1 MCVCVCVES
10 GGEFDFGILINIA
23 FTVQLN
29 VAGSRRVHM
38 MVPHE
43 AEQGHSNYA
52 RLIINTKHTT
62 HTDPKCL
69 SSNYKRHLVAATNET
84 MTCENRVG
92 NVSELP
98 ECGTIVGYMWN

>member
-1 MCVCVCVES
+1 MVKHKVKYLDIAGDWQYVCVCVES

-29 VAGSRRVHM
+29 IAGSRRVHM

-52 RLIINTKHTT
+52 RLIINAKHTT

-69 SSNYKRHLVAATNET
+69 SSNYKRHLAA
-84 MTCENRVG
+84 
-92 NVSELP
+92 
-98 ECGTIVGYMWN
+98 CGCN

>member
-1 MCVCVCVES
+1 MLENFVVKHKVKYLDIAGDWQYVCVCVES

-23 FTVQLN
+23 FIVQIN

-52 RLIINTKHTT
+52 RLIINAKHTT

-69 SSNYKRHLVAATNET
+69 SSNYKRHLVA
-84 MTCENRVG
+84 
-92 NVSELP
+92 
-98 ECGTIVGYMWN
+98 CGCN